1 MPGFDRNG
9 PRGMGPMTGRGLGL
23 CGGYAQGNVPAWPR
37 YGYGRGI
44 GRGRGGRGRG
54 WGWRGDFYP
63 SAANYG
69 PVAPYPANQGISPE
83 DETNML
89 KQQAE
94 YMKQSLDAIN
104 KRLAEIEKK
113 K

>member
-1 MPGFDRNG
+1 
-9 PRGMGPMTGRGLGL
+9 
-23 CGGYAQGNVPAWPR
+23 
-37 YGYGRGI
+37 
-44 GRGRGGRGRG
+44 
-54 WGWRGDFYP
+54 
-63 SAANYG
+63 
-69 PVAPYPANQGISPE
+69 VAPYPANQGISPE